1 MDLCVTNYSDWAS
14 GETDGLST
22 PLGAVS
28 KLMEVIKDSY
38 KEIVSAL
45 CWWPRSDRFEVAW
58 ING

>member
-45 CWWPRSDRFEVAW
+45 C
-58 ING
+58 